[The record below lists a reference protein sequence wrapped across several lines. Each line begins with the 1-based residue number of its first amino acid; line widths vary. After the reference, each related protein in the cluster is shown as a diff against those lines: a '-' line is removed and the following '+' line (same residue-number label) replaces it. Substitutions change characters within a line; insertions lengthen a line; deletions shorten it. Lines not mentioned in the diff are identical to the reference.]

1 LNDSVRQPSARD
13 INTARIRE
21 GCDNLRFSE
30 IEMSREVRRA
40 IDGFGFTDLTYIQKK
55 AILPAMSGRDLI
67 GQAPTGSGKTLA
79 FGIPIAE
86 RLDVGKGIQA
96 LIVCPTRELTLQD
109 TGVLKD
115 LCRHR
120 GIKVTPVYGGAAI
133 EPQIK
138 RLKKCEVVVGTP
150 GRLLDHL
157 RRGTLKLDGVRI
169 LVLDEADRM
178 VDMGFIDDIRKIIR
192 ATPRKRQTLLF
203 SATITRPVHRL
214 SEHFMRNTMVIEPE
228 GKIDAP
234 EIEQSYIEVK
244 DEEKFQLLL
253 ALIVMENPESAII
266 FTNTKVQAD
275 LIANNLL
282 ANNQNALAIHGDLK
296 QARREAVMEEFRAG
310 NLRFLVATD
319 VASRGLDIPAVSHI
333 FNYDIPD
340 DPDDYIH
347 RIGRTA
353 RAGAKGRAI
362 CLLSPFDHDN
372 MRNLHQI
379 HPDLASERI
388 EFDSSKYT
396 SLDTSMRSKFMR
408 RARVPRRKTGR
419 WGPGRGGPRRGG
431 PRRRG
436 PERKDQRRGPPK
448 RFGPKKRR

>member
-1 LNDSVRQPSARD
+1 
-13 INTARIRE
+13 
-21 GCDNLRFSE
+21 
-30 IEMSREVRRA
+30 MSREVRRT

-55 AILPAMSGRDLI
+55 AIIPAMSGRDLI

-86 RLDVGKGIQA
+86 RLDAGSGIQA
-96 LIVCPTRELTLQD
+96 LIVCPTRELTIQD
-109 TGVLKD
+109 SGVLKD
-115 LCRHR
+115 LCRYR
-120 GIKVTPVYGGAAI
+120 GIKVATVYGGAPI

-150 GRLLDHL
+150 GRLLDHMRRRTL
-157 RRGTLKLDGVRI
+157 RLDGIRI

-192 ATPRKRQTLLF
+192 ATPEKRQTMLF
-203 SATITRPVHRL
+203 SATITRPVHNL
-214 SEHFMRNTMVIEPE
+214 SKRFMRNAMSIESE
-228 GKIDAP
+228 GTIDKP

-244 DEEKFQLLL
+244 DSEKFQLLL
-253 ALIVMENPESAII
+253 ALIVMENPDGAII
-266 FTNTKVQAD
+266 FTNTKIQAD
-275 LIANNLL
+275 LVANNLL
-282 ANNQNALAIHGDLK
+282 ANNQNALAIHGDLRQSK
-296 QARREAVMEEFRAG
+296 REAVMEEFRAG

-319 VASRGLDIPAVSHI
+319 VASRGLDIPVVSHI

-362 CLLSPFDHDN
+362 CLLAPEDHDN

-379 HPDLASERI
+379 HPELSGETI
-388 EFDSSKYT
+388 EFDPSRYAPIDS
-396 SLDTSMRSKFMR
+396 SMRSKFMR
-408 RARVPRRKTGR
+408 RAKVPHR
-419 WGPGRGGPRRGG
+419 RGGPRRGP
-431 PRRRG
+431 PRRGGRPRSG
-436 PERKDQRRGPPK
+436 QRK
-448 RFGPKKRR
+448 RFSPKKTR

>member
-1 LNDSVRQPSARD
+1 
-13 INTARIRE
+13 
-21 GCDNLRFSE
+21 
-30 IEMSREVRRA
+30 MSREVRRA

-86 RLDVGKGIQA
+86 RLDAGSGIQA

-109 TGVLKD
+109 SGVLKD
-115 LCRHR
+115 LCRYR
-120 GIKVTPVYGGAAI
+120 GIKVATVYGGAPI

-138 RLKKCEVVVGTP
+138 KLKKCEVVVGTP
-150 GRLLDHL
+150 GRLLDHMRRRTL
-157 RRGTLKLDGVRI
+157 RLDGIRI

-192 ATPRKRQTLLF
+192 ATPEKRQTMLF
-203 SATITRPVHRL
+203 SATITRPVHNI
-214 SEHFMRNTMVIEPE
+214 SERFMRNAMSIESE
-228 GKIDAP
+228 GTIDKP

-244 DEEKFQLLL
+244 DKEKFQLLL
-253 ALIVMENPESAII
+253 ALIVMENPEGAII
-266 FTNTKVQAD
+266 FTNTKIQAD
-275 LIANNLL
+275 LVANNLL
-282 ANNQNALAIHGDLK
+282 ANNQNALAIHGDLRQSK
-296 QARREAVMEEFRAG
+296 RESVMEEFRAG

-319 VASRGLDIPAVSHI
+319 VASRGLDLPIVSHI

-362 CLLSPFDHDN
+362 SLLSPFDHDN

-379 HPDLASERI
+379 HPELSGETI
-388 EFDSSKYT
+388 EFDPSRYAPIDS
-396 SLDTSMRSKFMR
+396 SMRSKFMR
-408 RARVPRRKTGR
+408 SARVPQR
-419 WGPGRGGPRRGG
+419 RGGPRRGG
-431 PRRRG
+431 PRRG
-436 PERKDQRRGPPK
+436 PPRREGRPRSGERK
-448 RFGPKKRR
+448 RFSPKKRR

>member
-1 LNDSVRQPSARD
+1 LK
-13 INTARIRE
+13 
-21 GCDNLRFSE
+21 FSE
-30 IEMSREVRRA
+30 IKMSPEVRRA
-40 IDGFGFTDLTYIQKK
+40 IDGFGFTDLTYIQEK
-55 AILPAMSGRDLI
+55 AILPAMSGRDVI

-86 RLDVGKGIQA
+86 RLEKGKGVQA
-96 LIVCPTRELTLQD
+96 LVVCPTRELTLQD

-115 LCRHR
+115 TCRYN
-120 GIKVTPVYGGAAI
+120 GIKVVPVYGGTAI
-133 EPQIK
+133 EPQI
-138 RLKKCEVVVGTP
+138 RGLKSCEVVVGTP

-157 RRGTLKLDGVRI
+157 RRNTLRLNGVRI

-192 ATPRKRQTLLF
+192 ATPEKRQTMLF
-203 SATITRPVHRL
+203 SATITRPVHSL
-214 SEHFMRNTMVIEPE
+214 SQRFMRNTMVIKPE
-228 GKIDAP
+228 GKTDAP

-244 DEEKFQLLL
+244 NSEKFQLLL
-253 ALIVMENPESAII
+253 ALIVMENPDGAII

-275 LIANNLL
+275 LVANNLL
-282 ANNQNALAIHGDLK
+282 ANNQNALALHGDLSQIK
-296 QARREAVMEEFRAG
+296 REAVMEEFRAG

-353 RAGAKGRAI
+353 RAGRKGKAI
-362 CLLSPFDHDN
+362 CLLSPSDHDN

-379 HPDLASERI
+379 HPDLAAERV
-388 EFDSSKYT
+388 EFDPSRYAP
-396 SLDTSMRSKFMR
+396 LDTSMRSKFMR
-408 RARVPRRKTGR
+408 RAKVPRRKGGSR
-419 WGPGRGGPRRGG
+419 RGPPRRGPKRGSPRRGG
-431 PRRRG
+431 PRHG
-436 PERKDQRRGPPK
+436 ERK
-448 RFGPKKRR
+448 RFGPRGR